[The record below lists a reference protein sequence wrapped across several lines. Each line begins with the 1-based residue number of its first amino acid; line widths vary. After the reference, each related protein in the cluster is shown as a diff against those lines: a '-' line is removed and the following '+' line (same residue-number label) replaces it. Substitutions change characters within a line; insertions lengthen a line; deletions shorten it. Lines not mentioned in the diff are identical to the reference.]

1 MLSTYTSRRLP
12 RTATFAELISSG
24 CAISCT
30 MSASRSCRAYQ
41 VLVPYVIRA
50 AQRQRCFRWHVLQII
65 SCAFIPCLR
74 SSSFKKGRELIV
86 DPYTHLKT
94 SMIFD
99 TTLSVVIAWSIRKT
113 SCRLHINNKN
123 MPLILSGLK

>member
-1 MLSTYTSRRLP
+1 MLHNVNVVFVG
-12 RTATFAELISSG
+12 TFRKSLA
-24 CAISCT
+24 
-30 MSASRSCRAYQ
+30 
-41 VLVPYVIRA
+41 VLSYR
-50 AQRQRCFRWHVLQII
+50 
-65 SCAFIPCLR
+65 AFIHPL
-74 SSSFKKGRELIV
+74 SKKGRELIV